1 MAFFIFL
8 NKKLHF
14 LLKKVHYLTIDLSVI
29 TKKLGGKIM
38 NQNKVVEYTGM
49 NDYIFKEIFQR
60 KKFLVAYLAIV
71 GIQAKEE
78 DIVYENTEL
87 KGEVRL
93 KAVRFDIR
101 IKNLKTRIDLEAQ
114 KAKIAGRNQEGKWV
128 SYEEY
133 QNRRKIHYASMLH
146 SEAYQEGEKYFE
158 GPKTKVIFFLD

>member
-1 MAFFIFL
+1 
-8 NKKLHF
+8 
-14 LLKKVHYLTIDLSVI
+14 
-29 TKKLGGKIM
+29 M